1 MDNKNSINSNFTIIQ
16 IEWLFEYKFC
26 EHCIIF
32 TFNWT
37 VIIYVDAWILYF
49 EHTCHEI
56 ENHEWYDGFCLVFFS
71 DFFYFFF
78 IFALQI
84 RLVRY
89 WNDDYHKMKQCMIFV
104 TYFFCCLVST
114 NDENVA
120 TKSNLDKQTRNN
132 NTNEKRHI
140 KKNFS
145 QNCALPCKCSRNVLC
160 VFN

>member
-56 ENHEWYDGFCLVFFS
+56 ENHEWYDVFCFVFVS
-71 DFFYFFF
+71 DFFIFLFF

-89 WNDDYHKMKQCMIFV
+89 WNDDYHKVKQCMIFV

-120 TKSNLDKQTRNN
+120 TKSNLDKKQET
-132 NTNEKRHI
+132 I
-140 KKNFS
+140 IQMKKGI
-145 QNCALPCKCSRNVLC
+145 
-160 VFN
+160 